1 MKGIC
6 IGVLLF
12 VLLTGAVFAETNQK
26 VATDAEI
33 LLGQQED
40 RSAAN
45 HLFMDSSILVSREN
59 RIKLNEYRSRF
70 NAIAGRI
77 YVLRNRIS
85 ASLNARE
92 ADIKE
97 LSTLRQQLEGLIG
110 EHDNLIAE
118 FKQWISS
125 IK

>member
-1 MKGIC
+1 MKSIC
-6 IGVLLF
+6 FGVLLL

-45 HLFMDSSILVSREN
+45 HLFMDSSVLVSREN
-59 RIKLNEYRSRF
+59 RIKLNEYRSKF
-70 NAIAGRI
+70 NAIAARI
-77 YVLRNRIS
+77 YLVRNRIS
-85 ASLNARE
+85 TSLNARDT
-92 ADIKE
+92 DIAQ
-97 LSTLRQQLEGLIG
+97 LSALRQQLEGLIG
-110 EHDNLIAE
+110 EHDNLISE